1 VPDRQPS
8 GPPQQPYAPQGPPPQ
23 GPRPSGPPQ
32 GPPPSGPVYGRPPSG
47 PPARSRR
54 RLIAALVA
62 VVVLAAA
69 IGIAFALTRGGGSG
83 HQAAPTTSPP
93 TTTASSTSAPTT
105 NPPSTSNGTALP
117 STVSWGDFTSFSDLV
132 GTRNDDT
139 GNAFNDGKCTL
150 AAPDSSDAKSGVV
163 DEVNCNYSSTTAGVD
178 VVRFANADQVRTYLH
193 NQIFKHAHHELV
205 WTTGGQPRG
214 LALVTP
220 QTGSGPSA
228 ITTAFCGLPTY
239 LVQVG
244 DADRTELSTQTLH
257 DDIWNKATFPN
268 TTPDAC
274 DPTFNATQSGT
285 SSSAP
290 PGPTKSVEPLG
301 TLLIQNLLQRG
312 NSALEV
318 VQVPVNGGIE
328 IMVVGQTGDVSFW
341 AESSDTLE
349 RVGASTYP
357 YAPASL
363 GLPEPVGDGGVLTN
377 MADATFT
384 VHGTFSGDG
393 SGNAVAYT
401 NGPDGWG
408 AIKAESDGNLA
419 PSGQGVGVSGIGLSD
434 DLGLVGGRLQ
444 TIDCSSTLPIS
455 DCGGNNRVIKYWTW
469 MTDHFVQTGSA
480 GLSK

>member
-1 VPDRQPS
+1 MTTT
-8 GPPQQPYAPQGPPPQ
+8 
-23 GPRPSGPPQ
+23 
-32 GPPPSGPVYGRPPSG
+32 
-47 PPARSRR
+47 
-54 RLIAALVA
+54 
-62 VVVLAAA
+62 A
-69 IGIAFALTRGGGSG
+69 IGIGFAVTRSGGNG
-83 HQAAPTTSPP
+83 HQAAPTTAPP
-93 TTTASSTSAPTT
+93 TTTVSSSVSAPPTGSSSST
-105 NPPSTSNGTALP
+105 NGKTLP
-117 STVSWGDFTSFSDLV
+117 STASWADFTSFSDLV
-132 GTRNDDT
+132 GTKDSDT
-139 GNAFNDGKCTL
+139 GNVFNDGRCTL
-150 AAPDSSDAKSGVV
+150 AAPDSSAAKSGVV
-163 DEVNCNYSSTTAGVD
+163 DEVNCTYSSTTAGVD
-178 VVRFANADQVRTYLH
+178 VIRFGSADQVRTYLH
-193 NQIFKHAHHELV
+193 NQVFKHAHHELV

-228 ITTAFCGLPTY
+228 ITTAICGLPTY

-244 DADRTELSTQTLH
+244 DPDRTAVSTQTLH

-274 DPTFNATQSGT
+274 DPTFNTTQSGT

-290 PGPTKSVEPLG
+290 PGPTKDVEAMG

-312 NSALEV
+312 NSALDV
-318 VQVPVNGGIE
+318 VQVPVDGGVE
-328 IMVVGQTGDVSFW
+328 IMVVGQTGNVSFW
-341 AESSDTLE
+341 AESTDTLQ

-363 GLPEPVGDGGVLTN
+363 GSPEPVGSGGVLTN
-377 MADATFT
+377 MSDATFV
-384 VHGTFSGDG
+384 VHGTFTGDG

-408 AIKAESDGNLA
+408 LIKAASDGDLV
-419 PSGQGVGVSGIGLSD
+419 PSGQGIAADQIGLSND
-434 DLGLVGGRLQ
+434 FALVGGRLE
-444 TIDCSSTLPIS
+444 TFDCSSTLPTS